1 MALLRPHLKGD
12 KMKRI
17 ITLILAA
24 TIILTFAA
32 CKPKEDQT
40 PTTTK
45 APETTAAPE
54 TTTEEPETTT
64 EAPTEKRPV
73 IEGKYVAAEQEDYGI
88 EKEEYLNKITFKDD
102 KAYVQMNFMDAV
114 AEFEVTYQLD
124 EKNGV
129 IILGAGKAQN
139 GTVVFNSGAVLTPDE
154 YWQTLTINGMEKAFV
169 LEGYACP
176 QFFEDG
182 TNFIAT
188 QIDALSSGN

>member
-1 MALLRPHLKGD
+1 
-12 KMKRI
+12 MKRV

-32 CKPKEDQT
+32 CKPKKDQT

-45 APETTAAPE
+45 APETTTEAPE

-64 EAPTEKRPV
+64 EAPTEKKPV

-88 EKEEYLNKITFKDD
+88 EQEDYLNKITFKND

-176 QFFEDG
+176 QFYLDG
-182 TNFIAT
+182 TNFIFT
-188 QIDALSSGN
+188 QIDALSTNN